1 MVIGYFEPYSMFR
14 REPIYSL
21 PNPNAMKNFL
31 VILLALFAFTSCK
44 VSETVTFNQGKKSS
58 EQLVSDQ
65 VTKSNELANKKTFR
79 VIEQS
84 SASKDVIQ
92 LNRMFEKK
100 LIENGFITQ
109 DENPDLLIQA
119 AISSVNFET
128 EKLGFSSSVGLTD
141 NSAYSPP
148 KKESGQYGKVI
159 FLIQDA
165 KTNEVLWMGTGT
177 GILTSNEVLDTKE
190 IKTALDQLIAGL
202 K

>member
-1 MVIGYFEPYSMFR
+1 
-14 REPIYSL
+14 
-21 PNPNAMKNFL
+21 MKNLPLLF
-31 VILLALFAFTSCK
+31 LALFAFTSCK
-44 VSETVTFNQGKKSS
+44 VSDPVTDNGRKNSG
-58 EQLVSDQ
+58 EQLVYDQ
-65 VTKSNELANKKTFR
+65 VTKSNDLANKNTFR

-100 LIENGFITQ
+100 LVENGFSIAE
-109 DENPDLLIQA
+109 ENPELLVQSVVA
-119 AISSVNFET
+119 SVNFEK
-128 EKLGFSSSVGLTD
+128 EELSFNSSVGLTD
-141 NSAYSPP
+141 RNSYSAP
-148 KKESGQYGKVI
+148 KTVQGQYGKII

-177 GILTSNEVLDTKE
+177 GILTANEVLDTKE

>member
-1 MVIGYFEPYSMFR
+1 MGIDR
-14 REPIYSL
+14 
-21 PNPNAMKNFL
+21 KN
-31 VILLALFAFTSCK
+31 
-44 VSETVTFNQGKKSS
+44 SS
-58 EQLVSDQ
+58 EQLVYDQ
-65 VTKSNELANKKTFR
+65 VTKSADLLNKKTFK

-100 LIENGFITQ
+100 LFENGFALSE
-109 DENPDLLIQA
+109 ENPQLLVQSVVA
-119 AISSVNFET
+119 SVNFEK
-128 EKLGFSSSVGLTD
+128 EELAFNSSVGLTD
-141 NSAYSPP
+141 RNSYSAP
-148 KKESGQYGKVI
+148 KKVTGQYGKVI

-177 GILTSNEVLDTKE
+177 GVLTANEVLNTKE

>member
-1 MVIGYFEPYSMFR
+1 
-14 REPIYSL
+14 
-21 PNPNAMKNFL
+21 MKNFFFLFL
-31 VILLALFAFTSCK
+31 VLFAFTSCK
-44 VSETVTFNQGKKSS
+44 VSDSVIGIDRKNSS
-58 EQLVSDQ
+58 EQLAYDQ
-65 VTKSNELANKKTFR
+65 VTKSADLANKRTFKI
-79 VIEQS
+79 IEQS

-100 LIENGFITQ
+100 LVENGFVTQ

-177 GILTSNEVLDTKE
+177 GILTANEVLDTKE

-202 K
+202 N

>member
-1 MVIGYFEPYSMFR
+1 VKKSGLTS
-14 REPIYSL
+14 
-21 PNPNAMKNFL
+21 NPKAMKNLMLFYF
-31 VILLALFAFTSCK
+31 ALFAFSSCK
-44 VSETVTFNQGKKSS
+44 SSDSVTANQGKKPA
-58 EQLVSDQ
+58 EQLVYDQ
-65 VTKSNELANKKTFR
+65 VTKSVDLANKRTFK
-79 VIEQS
+79 VIEQTD
-84 SASKDVIQ
+84 APKDIIQ

-100 LIENGFITQ
+100 LVENGFVTQ
-109 DENPDLLIQA
+109 HENPDLLIQA

-141 NSAYSPP
+141 NSAYSPS

-177 GILTSNEVLDTKE
+177 GILTANEVLDTKE

-202 K
+202 N

>member
-1 MVIGYFEPYSMFR
+1 MAISYFEPYYRFI
-14 REPIYSL
+14 REPFYSQ
-21 PNPNAMKNFL
+21 PNPNAMKNFFFL
-31 VILLALFAFTSCK
+31 FLALFAFTSCK
-44 VSETVTFNQGKKSS
+44 VSDSVTGIDRKNSS
-58 EQLVSDQ
+58 KQLAYDQ
-65 VTKSNELANKKTFR
+65 VTKSADLANKRTFKI
-79 VIEQS
+79 IEQS

-100 LIENGFITQ
+100 LVENGFVTQ

-177 GILTSNEVLDTKE
+177 GILTANEVLDTKE